1 MSTKPSVCLSLAA
14 LLAFAGSASAN
25 TDPGERVNKTLA
37 EMSGAFG
44 VSEPSFVVPAA
55 ARAKAAATGD
65 PSIDPEDGQVN
76 FEYAEM
82 VDRMEQMSRTVI
94 GRKGKKKIKRRIE
107 TGVTHADR
115 VEAGGIKY
123 IVLHASGGATGKP
136 HACEGS
142 LSWLL
147 SQKTAAHFM
156 VCRDG
161 RVIRMVKIEN
171 IANQVKND
179 EVDKAAVGI
188 ETESGQPGSVNP
200 FVHSDWN
207 PNNYWRMYA
216 SMAWLIRAIAKET
229 NLPRDQAHVIT
240 HEEADRGIARAH
252 VDPGPFFQSGTYPEF
267 DARFPGQS
275 VTPREFLMRLVAD
288 DVPPQIWMVAA
299 AGTGDQVEIKDT
311 NSLGLSHIRVW
322 KLDAAG
328 KPTTLVQEWQA
339 PVAGMPPASVQ
350 VPVPTL
356 PGSYRVVGRDLV
368 GNTSAALVKVPE
380 SPNIQLSLL
389 MEPVSPTDM

>member
-1 MSTKPSVCLSLAA
+1 MSTKSSVLLPAAA
-14 LLAFAGSASAN
+14 LLFCAVSSPAK
-25 TDPGERVNKTLA
+25 TDPNERLTRTMSEL
-37 EMSGAFG
+37 SGAFG
-44 VSEPSFVVPAA
+44 VSEPSFAVPVA
-55 ARAKAAATGD
+55 ARSKAVATQD
-65 PSIDPEDGQVN
+65 PALDPEAGQVN
-76 FEYAEM
+76 FEYADM
-82 VDRMEQMSRTVI
+82 VDRMEKMSRTVI
-94 GRKGKKKIKRRIE
+94 GRKGKKKISRRIE
-107 TGVTHADR
+107 TGVTPADR

-142 LSWLL
+142 VSWLL

-188 ETESGQPGSVNP
+188 ETESGTPNAQNP
-200 FVHSDWN
+200 FVQSDWN
-207 PNNYWRMYA
+207 PNQYWRMYA

-240 HEEADRGIARAH
+240 HEEADRGIPRAH

-288 DVPPQIWMVAA
+288 DAPPQIWMVAA
-299 AGTGDQVEIKDT
+299 AGAGDQVEVKDT
-311 NSLGLSHIRVW
+311 NGLGLSHIRVW

-328 KPTTLVQEWQA
+328 KPSQLIQEWSA

-350 VPVPTL
+350 VPVPASA
-356 PGSYRVVGRDLV
+356 GSYRIVGRDLV

-380 SPNIQLSLL
+380 PPLIQLSLL